1 MIREFVSNLFF
12 NTALGN
18 GFYYNLNQ
26 VGLIY
31 LGLISLIAIVLY
43 RLNEKINLR
52 ILYLFCFLLS
62 SIATF
67 NVLRYLPYGGDA
79 AIYCELTKF
88 SKNSGISIYNT
99 SFKYTFNY
107 PPIYENIL
115 NYLCTFNYEENYYF
129 YSIGFGIFLAILSK
143 KQGQNVFL
151 FSLYFLGSFLGLR
164 WSLKTG
170 NFVFLELIFLTLF
183 VVNYKKNNPISYL
196 FLI

>member
-62 SIATF
+62 STATF

-79 AIYCELTKF
+79 AIYCELTSF
-88 SKNSGISIYNT
+88 SRNSY
-99 SFKYTFNY
+99 
-107 PPIYENIL
+107 
-115 NYLCTFNYEENYYF
+115 
-129 YSIGFGIFLAILSK
+129 A
-143 KQGQNVFL
+143 
-151 FSLYFLGSFLGLR
+151 
-164 WSLKTG
+164 
-170 NFVFLELIFLTLF
+170 
-183 VVNYKKNNPISYL
+183 
-196 FLI
+196 